1 MNIERARNVLFL
13 LIVSALLSC
22 ASGKGHLDL
31 ARASSKPGL
40 DLQNSRFGILP
51 LRSYPADIGSVI
63 SVVIGNELKDT
74 GIEITETAE
83 MIRIL
88 KEQNIT
94 PRSMTQSSDYRM
106 IGKVCHVDYILVG
119 KAIITTLSEKFVRT
133 GVAVADFQ
141 ETTAEIVDTTSGEV
155 VLRATVE
162 RPPKRKW
169 HNAEIIGEALA
180 AAIKK
185 ELKGFKQP

>member
-1 MNIERARNVLFL
+1 MKIERARNVLFL

-22 ASGKGHLDL
+22 ATGKGHLDL

-40 DLQNSRFGILP
+40 DLQNSRLGILP

-88 KEQNIT
+88 KEQNII
-94 PRSMTQSSDYRM
+94 PRSVTQSSDYRM
-106 IGKVCHVDYILVG
+106 IGRVCQVDYLLVG
-119 KAIITTLSEKFVRT
+119 KAVITTLSKKFVRT
-133 GVAVADFQ
+133 GVAAADFQ
-141 ETTAEIVDTTSGEV
+141 ETTAEIVDTKSGEV

-162 RPPKRKW
+162 RPPKDKW
-169 HNAEIIGEALA
+169 HSAEIIGEALA

-185 ELKGFKQP
+185 ELKVFKQP

>member
-1 MNIERARNVLFL
+1 MKIERARNVLFL

-22 ASGKGHLDL
+22 ATGKGHLDL

-40 DLQNSRFGILP
+40 DLQNSRLGILP

-88 KEQNIT
+88 KEQNII
-94 PRSMTQSSDYRM
+94 PRSVTQSSDYRM
-106 IGKVCHVDYILVG
+106 IGRVCQVDYLLVG
-119 KAIITTLSEKFVRT
+119 KAVITTLSKKFVRT
-133 GVAVADFQ
+133 GVAAADFQ
-141 ETTAEIVDTTSGEV
+141 ETTAEIVDTKSGEV

-162 RPPKRKW
+162 RPPKDKW
-169 HNAEIIGEALA
+169 HSAEIIGEALA

-185 ELKGFKQP
+185 ELAKYKQP